1 MYDTIIVGARCAGSP
16 LAMLLARK
24 GYRVLLVDK
33 ATFPSDTLSSH
44 TLAAFGVIHLQRWG
58 LLDRLAATNTPPI
71 HSQTFD
77 TGSIVLRGSAT
88 GHVAPDYAPHR
99 YVLDSLLLDAAVE
112 AGAEVRMG
120 FQVQE
125 LVWEGNRVVGIRGR
139 TSDGA
144 LVTELAS
151 LVIGADGKHSF
162 VARNVQASLYDTHPA
177 RTCQYYSYWSGVPM
191 EDINVYV
198 RDHCDILAWPTN
210 QGLTLVGVNLP
221 HERFHTFR
229 TDIEGTF
236 LRTLEQ
242 VPQLAERVRAG
253 RREERFRG
261 TADLPFFFRQSH
273 GAGWALVGDAG
284 SAQDPIGGHGMSN
297 AFRDAEFLMEAIDAG
312 LGGNRPLAMTLAD
325 YEQRRNE
332 ARRPMYEFIYAL
344 AALEP
349 FPPQMQRLFAAL
361 QGNQPAIDRLFGA
374 LGGTVSLS
382 EFFAPDNSERI
393 MAGAEPVEEVAA

>member
-1 MYDTIIVGARCAGSP
+1 MYDIIVVGARCAGSP

-33 ATFPSDTLSSH
+33 ATFPSDTLSTH
-44 TLAAFGVIHLQRWG
+44 TLTQSAVIQLQRWG
-58 LLDRLAATNTPPI
+58 LLNRLAATDTPPI
-71 HSQTFD
+71 HTQTLD
-77 TGSIVLRGSAT
+77 AGSIVLRGSAT
-88 GHVAPDYAPHR
+88 GHVAPDYAPRR

-139 TSDGA
+139 TPGGA
-144 LVTELAS
+144 LVTERAP

-162 VARNVQASLYDTHPA
+162 VARSVQASTYDTHPA
-177 RTCQYYSYWSGVPM
+177 RTCCYYSYWSGVPV
-191 EDINVYV
+191 EDMTLYV
-198 RDHCDILAWPTN
+198 RDRCDILAWPTN
-210 QGLTLVGVNLP
+210 QGLTLVGMNLP
-221 HERFHTFR
+221 QETFHAFR
-229 TDIEGTF
+229 TNIEGNF
-236 LRTLEQ
+236 LGMLKQ

-253 RREERFRG
+253 QREERFMG

-284 SAQDPIGGHGMSN
+284 SAQDSIGGLGMSN
-297 AFRDAEFLMEAIDAG
+297 AFRDAELLAEAIDVG
-312 LGGNRPLAMTLAD
+312 LSGNRLLATTLAG

-332 ARRPMYEFIYAL
+332 ATRPMYEFIYGL

-349 FPPQMQRLFAAL
+349 LPPGMQRLFAAL
-361 QGNQPAIDRLFGA
+361 QGKQPATDRLFGV
-374 LGGTVSLS
+374 LGGTVSLA
-382 EFFAPDNSERI
+382 EFFAPGNIERI
-393 MAGAEPVEEVAA
+393 MAGAELAKVAA